1 MGWSDQNGRI
11 HTFGSEDASEVV
23 TVGAYTVTL
32 VAADPV
38 GSGFANF
45 TSTLEVIV
53 DDDVDNG
60 TDIICQVF
68 RKEDHLLIYKTS
80 NPIITF
86 TMKNIH
92 NYYSVHFRLS
102 ISSILKTCEV

>member
-11 HTFGSEDASEVV
+11 HTFGSEDVSEVV

-45 TSTLEVIV
+45 TSTLEVVV

-80 NPIITF
+80 KTP
-86 TMKNIH
+86 
-92 NYYSVHFRLS
+92 YHFYH
-102 ISSILKTCEV
+102 

>member
-1 MGWSDQNGRI
+1 MGWSDQNGMI
-11 HTFGSEDASEVV
+11 HTFGSEGVSDVV

-38 GSGFANF
+38 GTNLANF

-68 RKEDHLLIYKTS
+68 RNEQHLLIYKTS
-80 NPIITF
+80 NL
-86 TMKNIH
+86 
-92 NYYSVHFRLS
+92 LS
-102 ISSILKTCEV
+102 LFKFLV